1 MRGIIERVGPCRQ
14 QFSEPTFASL
24 ARSIVYQQLN
34 GRAASTIFGRFETR
48 CGQAGV
54 TPGAIV
60 KLRPPSLR
68 ACGLSL
74 QKSTYIKDLAKRTAT
89 GEIDF
94 AALPGLSDEEVISTL
109 TQVKG
114 VGVWTVHM
122 FLIFALRRPDILPVG
137 DYAIR
142 VAARKAYGLEEMPKP
157 AELTR
162 IAEPW
167 RPYASIASW
176 YLWRSLDGPAV
187 L

>member
-14 QFSEPTFASL
+14 QFSEPSFASL

-34 GRAASTIFGRFETR
+34 GRAASTIFGRFEAR
-48 CGQAGV
+48 CGQAGI
-54 TPGAIV
+54 TPETIV
-60 KLRPPSLR
+60 KLRLPSLR

-74 QKSTYIKDLAKRTAT
+74 QKSAYIKDLAKRTAS

-94 AALPGLSDEEVISTL
+94 ASLAGLTDEEVILTL
-109 TQVKG
+109 THVKG

-122 FLIFALRRPDILPVG
+122 FLIFALRRPDVLPVG

-142 VAARKAYGLEEMPKP
+142 AAAMKAYGLEAMPKP
-157 AELTR
+157 GELIR

-176 YLWRSLDGPAV
+176 YLWRSLDGPAA